1 MQICGLS
8 AIHIEMSSPMSLTP
22 TLKDRPILRWGLLV
36 GFWVLVGVIFVGYN
50 YLTHLNAG
58 VPFPRSLVLWIVV
71 GWLMWIPLTPL
82 VIKLARRFPI
92 ERSRWIRRVALHVG
106 LACIIVVVDVSV
118 FIGIR
123 GLAAALSGTAGPEA
137 ELMGETSFNLLK
149 LFRHSL
155 LRSFFFDLLIYMV
168 IVAIF
173 HALEYHNRYRE
184 RDLRMAQL
192 EAQLAQ
198 AQVQALRMQLN
209 PHFLFNTLHAISSIM
224 DENVR
229 EARHMITDLS
239 GLLRHALERA
249 GDQELPLEE
258 ELAFLKRYL
267 KIEETRFQDRLSV
280 HLDVAED
287 ARMALV
293 PNLILQPL
301 VENAIK
307 HGVAP
312 YAQPGRI
319 ELRIR
324 RRGEKLVVQI
334 EDSGPGLR
342 KNGKATH
349 STGIG
354 LKNTKERLK
363 QLYGDAG
370 RLTLQ
375 NLPETG
381 CRAELEI
388 PFHTSPE
395 QTFHLA

>member
-1 MQICGLS
+1 
-8 AIHIEMSSPMSLTP
+8 MSLT
-22 TLKDRPILRWGLLV
+22 TALKHRPLLRWGLLV
-36 GFWVLVGVIFVGYN
+36 GFWVLIGVLFVGYN
-50 YLTHLNAG
+50 YLTHMNAG
-58 VPFPRSLVLWIVV
+58 APFPRSLALWIVV

-82 VIKLARRFPI
+82 VVRLARRFSI
-92 ERSRWIRRVALHVG
+92 ERSRWMRRVALHVG
-106 LACIIVVVDVSV
+106 LACIIVVLDVSV

-137 ELMGETSFNLLK
+137 ELMGETSFNLFM
-149 LFRHSL
+149 LFRHTL

-173 HALEYHNRYRE
+173 HALDYHHRYRE
-184 RDLRMAQL
+184 RDLRTAQL

-209 PHFLFNTLHAISSIM
+209 PHFLFNTLHTISSIM
-224 DENVR
+224 DENIQ

-267 KIEETRFQDRLSV
+267 KIEETRFHDRLSV

-287 ARMALV
+287 TRTALV

-312 YAQPGRI
+312 YAQPGRV

-324 RRGEKLVVQI
+324 RRGEKLVAQI
-334 EDSGPGLR
+334 DDSGPGLR
-342 KNGKATH
+342 KKGESSRC
-349 STGIG
+349 STGVG
-354 LKNTKERLK
+354 LKNTRQRLA
-363 QLYGDAG
+363 QLYGSAG
-370 RLTLQ
+370 RLTLHD
-375 NLPETG
+375 LPEAG
-381 CRAELEI
+381 FRAELEI
-388 PFHTSPE
+388 PFHSSP
-395 QTFHLA
+395 QPAFQLT

>member
-1 MQICGLS
+1 
-8 AIHIEMSSPMSLTP
+8 MSLT
-22 TLKDRPILRWGLLV
+22 TALKDRPLLRWGLLV
-36 GFWVLVGVIFVGYN
+36 GFWVFIGVLFVGYN

-58 VPFPRSLVLWIVV
+58 VPFPRSLALWIIV

-82 VIKLARRFPI
+82 VVKLARRFPI

-118 FIGIR
+118 FISIR
-123 GLAAALSGTAGPEA
+123 GLAAALSGTVGPEA
-137 ELMGETSFNLLK
+137 ELMGETSFNLFK

-173 HALEYHNRYRE
+173 HALDYHHRYRE
-184 RDLRMAQL
+184 RDLRTAQL

-209 PHFLFNTLHAISSIM
+209 PHFLFNTLHTISSIM
-224 DENVR
+224 DENIQ

-239 GLLRHALERA
+239 GLLRHALEWTD
-249 GDQELPLEE
+249 DQELPLEE

-287 ARMALV
+287 TRMALV

-312 YAQPGRI
+312 YARPGRI

-324 RRGEKLVVQI
+324 RRGEKLIAQI
-334 EDSGPGLR
+334 DDSGPGLR
-342 KNGKATH
+342 KNAKATR

-354 LKNTKERLK
+354 LKNTRERLA
-363 QLYGDAG
+363 QLYGSAG
-370 RLTLQ
+370 RLTLH
-375 NLPETG
+375 NLPEAG
-381 CRAELEI
+381 FRAELEI
-388 PFHTSPE
+388 PFHSSSQPAFQLT
-395 QTFHLA
+395 